1 MLDGLDTRT
10 LYNGGM
16 NPSGENDD
24 PELDSDE
31 DWDTSEWVRS
41 KLKSVDL
48 SLLINLHHTSCNYC
62 YNTFS

>member
-48 SLLINLHHTSCNYC
+48 SILIQPSP
-62 YNTFS
+62 

>member
-48 SLLINLHHTSCNYC
+48 SVLINLHHNSCNYC
-62 YNTFS
+62 

>member
-48 SLLINLHHTSCNYC
+48 SVLINLHHNSCNYC
-62 YNTFS
+62 YTTFL